1 MLTPIVFEGDDY
13 QTEKCVI
20 GAKTTGEQPQVSDY
34 LKGASPE
41 KSCKDN
47 SDKIMQP
54 KRNKR
59 KVSNKN

>member
-1 MLTPIVFEGDDY
+1 MFEGGDS

-34 LKGASPE
+34 LKSASPDIL
-41 KSCKDN
+41 CTDN
-47 SDKIMQP
+47 SDKFMQP